1 MMYNIAYNN
10 GNRKEIYMVKRKRMS
25 PYSMILLSF
34 FIIIIIGG
42 TILSLPIST
51 VDGRGTRWIDGVF
64 TATSAVCV
72 TGLVVNDVSKVYN
85 VFGQT
90 IIMIWIQLGGL
101 GIMTFSSVIVLIV
114 ARKISY
120 QTKKVVQEALNYTTL
135 FDISKYIKKAVITV
149 FLIEAIGA
157 LFLFFEFIKIY
168 SFKKAVFYSV
178 FHSVSAFCNAG
189 FALFTLNLEDFK
201 RSGIINFTIPLLI
214 FLGGIGFASLLNI
227 FDSVKSKKN
236 KLSLNTKM
244 ALIISTALILLGMG
258 FTLILERNN
267 LGTIAHLTLKDK
279 LWASLFQSVS
289 TRTAGFNTIPMGALT
304 APTLFLYI
312 ILMFIGASPGSTGGG
327 IKTTTFGVVI
337 LGVWATLTSREDIE
351 IGKKRIG
358 WDIFNRAVALM
369 LIALIYVTFIVLML
383 NIIEKDKDF
392 LSLAFETVSA
402 FATVGL
408 SVGITSTLTDISKWL
423 IILTMFI
430 GRVGPLTVAMVLSSS
445 AIKKGIYRY
454 PTENILV
461 G

>member
-51 VDGRGTRWIDGVF
+51 VDGRGTRWIDGIF

>member
-1 MMYNIAYNN
+1 
-10 GNRKEIYMVKRKRMS
+10 MVKRKRMS

-51 VDGRGTRWIDGVF
+51 VDGRGTRWIDGIF

>member
-51 VDGRGTRWIDGVF
+51 VDGRGTRWIDGIF

-201 RSGIINFTIPLLI
+201 KSGIINFTIPLLI

-227 FDSVKSKKN
+227 FDSVKSKRN

-244 ALIISTALILLGMG
+244 ALIISIALILLGMG

>member
-1 MMYNIAYNN
+1 MQQINLAFLIEKIKGMMYNIAYNN
-10 GNRKEIYMVKRKRMS
+10 GNRKGIYMVKRKRMS

-51 VDGRGTRWIDGVF
+51 VDGQGTRWVDGVF

-85 VFGQT
+85 IFGQT

-114 ARKISY
+114 VRKISY

-201 RSGIINFTIPLLI
+201 KSGIINFTIPLLI

-244 ALIISTALILLGMG
+244 ALIISVTLIFLGMG
-258 FTLILERNN
+258 FTLIL
-267 LGTIAHLTLKDK
+267 
-279 LWASLFQSVS
+279 
-289 TRTAGFNTIPMGALT
+289 
-304 APTLFLYI
+304 
-312 ILMFIGASPGSTGGG
+312 
-327 IKTTTFGVVI
+327 
-337 LGVWATLTSREDIE
+337 
-351 IGKKRIG
+351 
-358 WDIFNRAVALM
+358 
-369 LIALIYVTFIVLML
+369 
-383 NIIEKDKDF
+383 
-392 LSLAFETVSA
+392 
-402 FATVGL
+402 
-408 SVGITSTLTDISKWL
+408 
-423 IILTMFI
+423 
-430 GRVGPLTVAMVLSSS
+430 
-445 AIKKGIYRY
+445 
-454 PTENILV
+454 
-461 G
+461 

>member
-1 MMYNIAYNN
+1 
-10 GNRKEIYMVKRKRMS
+10 MVKRKRMS

>member
-1 MMYNIAYNN
+1 
-10 GNRKEIYMVKRKRMS
+10 MVKRKRMS

-42 TILSLPIST
+42 TTLSLPIST

-201 RSGIINFTIPLLI
+201 KSGIINFTIPLLI

>member
-51 VDGRGTRWIDGVF
+51 VDGRGTRWIDGIF

-201 RSGIINFTIPLLI
+201 KSGIINFTIPLLI

-369 LIALIYVTFIVLML
+369 FIALIYVTFIVLML

>member
-1 MMYNIAYNN
+1 
-10 GNRKEIYMVKRKRMS
+10 MVKRKRMS

-201 RSGIINFTIPLLI
+201 KSGIINFTIPLLI

-244 ALIISTALILLGMG
+244 ALIISIALILLGMG

>member
-1 MMYNIAYNN
+1 MYNIAYNN

-51 VDGRGTRWIDGVF
+51 VDGRGTRWIDGIF

-201 RSGIINFTIPLLI
+201 KSGIINFTIPLLI

-227 FDSVKSKKN
+227 FDSVKSKRN

-244 ALIISTALILLGMG
+244 ALIISIALILLGMG

>member
-1 MMYNIAYNN
+1 
-10 GNRKEIYMVKRKRMS
+10 MVKRKRMS

-51 VDGRGTRWIDGVF
+51 VDGRGTRWIDGIF

-201 RSGIINFTIPLLI
+201 KSGIINFTIPLLI

-227 FDSVKSKKN
+227 FDSVKSKRN

-244 ALIISTALILLGMG
+244 ALIISIALILLGMG

>member
-1 MMYNIAYNN
+1 
-10 GNRKEIYMVKRKRMS
+10 MVKRKRMS

-51 VDGRGTRWIDGVF
+51 VDGRGTRWIDGIF

-201 RSGIINFTIPLLI
+201 KSGIINFTIPLLI